1 MKNALLVIGMQVDLL
16 PGGPAEVPGSDELIA
31 CINEQ
36 VAKHDLLIAANFH
49 QPANHCTFAANHP
62 WRRPGQTIDIGGRP
76 TLLTHLFGV
85 QGSFGAEWMPGLST
99 QGIAF
104 TALMGA
110 EADIPPYSAF
120 YDADKQRD
128 TSLND
133 FLAAN
138 QVDALCLAGIPLDEV
153 VRNTALDS
161 LALGY
166 RTSLLVPCCR
176 ARLPEQAREV
186 LRELELAGALLVNY

>member
-1 MKNALLVIGMQVDLL
+1 MKSALLVIGMQVDLL
-16 PGGPAEVPGSDELIA
+16 PLGPAEVPGSDELIS

-36 VAKHDLLIAANFH
+36 VEKHDLVIAANFH
-49 QPANHCTFAANHP
+49 QPADHCTFAANHP
-62 WRRPGQTIDIGGRP
+62 WRRPGQTIELGGHP

-110 EADIPPYSAF
+110 ASNIPPYSAF

-128 TSLND
+128 TGLHA

-138 QVDALCLAGIPLDEV
+138 QVDALLLAGVPLDEA
-153 VRNTALDS
+153 VRHTALDS
-161 LALGY
+161 LAAGY
-166 RTSLLVPCCR
+166 RTSLLVSCCR
-176 ARLPEQAREV
+176 ARLPEHAKEV
-186 LRELELAGALLVNY
+186 LRELELAGALLINN